1 MISLPEEK
9 VLYSEIQKKL
19 FYVIPERW
27 DSIFLYTSI
36 IDVPGEKPVGELY
49 FYYFPKGIIKK
60 KAVNCY
66 EVPGLFDI
74 DEEEY
79 LELINDLYRLMK
91 ALREAYFKKKGRK
104 WSNATISIENYQF
117 RVEYGFENLNNSE
130 YTSYERHIIWRY
142 KYLKEDLDIY
152 SKKDRKIVQ
161 KYFEDIHYNGEL
173 KKELYIE
180 GVYKLPVKNI
190 IDYEK
195 TLSVDE
201 AIAQSETD
209 FDKAKKFKDKQ
220 QKKQKSKTKPKGEIK
235 QLDSAEDEDVI
246 INNQILN
253 FGNKPIKRE

>member
-1 MISLPEEK
+1 MKNLC
-9 VLYSEIQKKL
+9 
-19 FYVIPERW
+19 
-27 DSIFLYTSI
+27 
-36 IDVPGEKPVGELY
+36 GELY

-91 ALREAYFKKKGRK
+91 ALREAYAKKKGRK
-104 WSNATISIENYQF
+104 WSNATIIIENYQF
-117 RVEYGFENLNNSE
+117 RVEYGFEDLKNSN
-130 YTSYERHIIWRY
+130 YNSYERHIIWRY
-142 KYLKEDLDIY
+142 KYLKEDLEFY
-152 SKKDRKIVQ
+152 PKKDKKIVQ

-201 AIAQSETD
+201 AIAQSETEY
-209 FDKAKKFKDKQ
+209 DKVKKIKDKQ
-220 QKKQKSKTKPKGEIK
+220 DKKHKLKINTKSDVK
-235 QLDSAEDEDVI
+235 QLDSADDEETV

-253 FGNKPIKRE
+253 FGNKPIKK